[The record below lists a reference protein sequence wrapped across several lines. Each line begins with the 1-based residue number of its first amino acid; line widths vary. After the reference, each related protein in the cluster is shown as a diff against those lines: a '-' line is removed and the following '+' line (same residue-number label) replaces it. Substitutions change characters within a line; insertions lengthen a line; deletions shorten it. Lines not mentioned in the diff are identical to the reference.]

1 MIRGKKILGALLA
14 FTLCFSMVI
23 PAQADDIS
31 DAKKKQQELEQQKN
45 TAEAEKSELSS
56 ELDSIVSK
64 MEKTQSDLTAKETE
78 INDAETELVT
88 AKANEDDQYQTMKL
102 RIKYMYENGSN
113 EFLEILMEANS
124 IADLLNKAEYINK
137 ISKCDRELL
146 VEYEDT
152 RKDVENRENALKK
165 EYAELESLQ
174 DELAGEQANVEK
186 LLADKNIQIDNLTS
200 EISSNADKLKQLIA
214 AAEAAEARRKEAEAT
229 AAAQAAQAAAA
240 AQASASSGTSSSG
253 GSGNTSSNASAT
265 AAAQAAQA
273 AAAASSGT
281 SSSGNASATG
291 TGSLTHPVPGA
302 AITSGFGG
310 RVAPTAGATTGHDGI
325 DYGAGYGAAVY
336 AADSGTV
343 ITAQYNSARGN
354 YIVINH
360 GNGMQTWYQHLS
372 SMNVTVGQTVARGQ
386 VIGNVGTTG
395 ISTGPHLHFE
405 VHVGGVPVNPL
416 NYL

>member
-23 PAQADDIS
+23 PAQADDIL

-137 ISKCDRELL
+137 ISQCDRELL

-186 LLADKNIQIDNLTS
+186 LLADKNIQINNLTS

-214 AAEAAEARRKEAEAT
+214 EAEAAEARRKEAEAT

-240 AQASASSGTSSSG
+240 ASSGTSSSG
-253 GSGNTSSNASAT
+253 NTSS
-265 AAAQAAQA
+265 
-273 AAAASSGT
+273 
-281 SSSGNASATG
+281 NASATG

-386 VIGNVGTTG
+386 MIGNVGTTG

-405 VHVGGVPVNPL
+405 VHVNGVPVNPL

>member
-14 FTLCFSMVI
+14 FTLCFGMVI

-165 EYAELESLQ
+165 EYAELENLQ

-186 LLADKNIQIDNLTS
+186 LLADKNIQINNLTS

-214 AAEAAEARRKEAEAT
+214 EAEAAEARRKEAEAT

-253 GSGNTSSNASAT
+253 NTSSNASV
-265 AAAQAAQA
+265 QREPDHLHIRYREQR
-273 AAAASSGT
+273 
-281 SSSGNASATG
+281 
-291 TGSLTHPVPGA
+291 LPVALADVWHRLQVQQPVMTESIMVQDTEQQFMRLILELLLPHSTIVHVE
-302 AITSGFGG
+302 ITS
-310 RVAPTAGATTGHDGI
+310 
-325 DYGAGYGAAVY
+325 
-336 AADSGTV
+336 
-343 ITAQYNSARGN
+343 
-354 YIVINH
+354 
-360 GNGMQTWYQHLS
+360 
-372 SMNVTVGQTVARGQ
+372 
-386 VIGNVGTTG
+386 
-395 ISTGPHLHFE
+395 
-405 VHVGGVPVNPL
+405 
-416 NYL
+416 

>member
-186 LLADKNIQIDNLTS
+186 LLADKNIQINNLTS
-200 EISSNADKLKQLIA
+200 EISSTADKLKQLIA
-214 AAEAAEARRKEAEAT
+214 EAEAAEARRKEAEAT

-240 AQASASSGTSSSG
+240 ASSGTSSSG
-253 GSGNTSSNASAT
+253 NTSS
-265 AAAQAAQA
+265 
-273 AAAASSGT
+273 
-281 SSSGNASATG
+281 NASATG

-302 AITSGFGG
+302 VITSGFGG

-405 VHVGGVPVNPL
+405 VHVNGVPVNPL

>member
-137 ISKCDRELL
+137 ISQCDRELL

-186 LLADKNIQIDNLTS
+186 LLADKNIQINNLTS

-214 AAEAAEARRKEAEAT
+214 EAEAAEARRKEAE
-229 AAAQAAQAAAA
+229 
-240 AQASASSGTSSSG
+240 
-253 GSGNTSSNASAT
+253 AT

-343 ITAQYNSARGN
+343 INAQYNSARGN

-372 SMNVTVGQTVARGQ
+372 SMNVIVGQTVARGQ

-405 VHVGGVPVNPL
+405 VHVNGVPVNPL

>member
-1 MIRGKKILGALLA
+1 MNKHGIRLITAVVTSSMIVTPVLAAPSVDDLKKEKAAKQSEVSSLQSQLTTLMGKVN
-14 FTLCFSMVI
+14 TL
-23 PAQADDIS
+23 
-31 DAKKKQQELEQQKN
+31 E
-45 TAEAEKSELSS
+45 SELIQTG
-56 ELDSIVSK
+56 EDITKAQGDLEVAQ
-64 MEKTQSDLTAKETE
+64 EKEKE
-78 INDAETELVT
+78 
-88 AKANEDDQYQTMKL
+88 QYAAMKK

-186 LLADKNIQIDNLTS
+186 LLADKNIQINNLTS

-214 AAEAAEARRKEAEAT
+214 EAEAAEARRKEAEAT

-253 GSGNTSSNASAT
+253 NTSS
-265 AAAQAAQA
+265 
-273 AAAASSGT
+273 
-281 SSSGNASATG
+281 NASATG

-372 SMNVTVGQTVARGQ
+372 SMSVTVGQTVARGQ

>member
-137 ISKCDRELL
+137 ISQCDRELL

-186 LLADKNIQIDNLTS
+186 LLADKNIQINNLTS

-214 AAEAAEARRKEAEAT
+214 EAEAAEARRKEAEAT

-240 AQASASSGTSSSG
+240 ASSGTSSSG
-253 GSGNTSSNASAT
+253 NTSS
-265 AAAQAAQA
+265 
-273 AAAASSGT
+273 
-281 SSSGNASATG
+281 NASATG

-372 SMNVTVGQTVARGQ
+372 SMSVSVGQTVARGQ

>member
-14 FTLCFSMVI
+14 FTLCFGMVI

-64 MEKTQSDLTAKETE
+64 MEKTQSDLSAKENE

-137 ISKCDRELL
+137 ISECDRELL

-214 AAEAAEARRKEAEAT
+214 EAEAAEARRKEAEAT
-229 AAAQAAQAAAA
+229 AAAQAAAA

-253 GSGNTSSNASAT
+253 NTSS
-265 AAAQAAQA
+265 
-273 AAAASSGT
+273 
-281 SSSGNASATG
+281 NASATG

-325 DYGAGYGAAVY
+325 DYGAGYGVAVY

-372 SMNVTVGQTVARGQ
+372 SMSVTVGQTVARGQ